1 MKYLVCFFLRHPFS
15 SVHLKKDVGLFP
27 AHLGESF
34 DKVEFLKVG
43 EKKEPPFFFNKM
55 CVKNL
60 FKSKALY
67 ATNWKI
73 HKRYEVFCIFSS
85 IIYLF
90 RHREITH
97 IMLFHVNR
105 YSVYFSLLIK
115 WFFPEKKIYIK
126 IDGSRATVD
135 DLLSRNGLS
144 KKRKFFLSI
153 LRKVDLISIETKQLF
168 SKLASSPY
176 FQEKLVHVPNGVEK
190 NSKRSV
196 EKEKI
201 VLSVARFGSYPKNT
215 EFLLRCLEQVDWQDW
230 IVYLVGSVEALFQ
243 KNIEQFYERR
253 PELRKNIIFLG
264 EINDAEELN
273 VLYKRASVFILP
285 SRFEGFSIASLEAA
299 VNGDYLILSD
309 VGAAQDLILNERY
322 GHILQ
327 DSAQGSQNEDRMAQD
342 CIATLKNIISG
353 KIDTN
358 DCLEER
364 ITYYTENF
372 TMENIVKKV
381 CFKQW
386 IGLDD

>member
-126 IDGSRATVD
+126 IDGIRATVD

-253 PELRKNIIFLG
+253 PELRKNIIFFG
-264 EINDAEELN
+264 
-273 VLYKRASVFILP
+273 
-285 SRFEGFSIASLEAA
+285 FEGNL
-299 VNGDYLILSD
+299 VNWDLS
-309 VGAAQDLILNERY
+309 
-322 GHILQ
+322 
-327 DSAQGSQNEDRMAQD
+327 
-342 CIATLKNIISG
+342 
-353 KIDTN
+353 
-358 DCLEER
+358 
-364 ITYYTENF
+364 
-372 TMENIVKKV
+372 
-381 CFKQW
+381 
-386 IGLDD
+386 